1 MVAQARGK
9 ERTSARRTAPV
20 ALFSAHQDARRW
32 ELTERET
39 LLHTPEHAPSTIA
52 AHFAAEIGTTPVS
65 LDQDP
70 PEQALAQLFP
80 FHRAQTLRVCPWRQ
94 VGGQTVLL
102 ASDPDRA
109 RAALPSCRA
118 AFGDVRIAITDPR
131 TLDQAFATLY
141 RSAHQIH
148 AETATPAAMSCRN
161 LSFGLRLP
169 FAMTLLAIAVL
180 TAPQTVFA
188 VLATIA
194 ILSLLPLTLLKLL
207 ALILLWRQRHPPS
220 VDTVVLPA
228 RLPVI
233 TLLVPL
239 FHERKIAAHLIQ
251 RLQRLD
257 YPRPLTD
264 IVLLLEEDDRT
275 TRAAL
280 AAANLPRWMRLITVP
295 PGTIQTKPRALNH
308 GLTYA
313 RGSIIGIYDAEDAP
327 EPDQLHQ
334 VARAFAAAPPDVA
347 CTQGILDFYNSRDNW
362 LSRCFTLEY
371 AVWFRAVLPALARIG
386 WVVPL
391 GGTTLFFRRAPLE
404 KIGGWDAHNVTED
417 ADLGLR
423 LARFGYRT
431 ALLPS
436 VTFEEANC
444 RPWPWVRQR
453 SRWLKGYTMTYA
465 THMRRPIRLWR
476 ALGAWKFLGVQ
487 VLFLGTILQFG
498 LAPLLWSF
506 WLLTLGLPH
515 PLAPLVTPVVAILIS
530 TGFLLSEVISI
541 ALAASAASRAG
552 HSHLLHWAPTL
563 HLYFPLAALAMYKGL
578 WEMIS
583 RPFYWDKTSHGHSM
597 NRAAPSRR
605 VLQRQSHRV

>member
-9 ERTSARRTAPV
+9 ERTSARKTAPI
-20 ALFSAHQDARRW
+20 ALFSAHQGARRW

-39 LLHTPEHAPSTIA
+39 LLHTPEHTPSTIA

-131 TLDQAFATLY
+131 TLDQAFAALY

-169 FAMTLLAIAVL
+169 FAITLLAIAVL

-347 CTQGILDFYNSRDNW
+347 CMQGILDFYNSRDNW

-391 GGTTLFFRRAPLE
+391 GGTTLFFRRLGRPQRHRRRGPRPAPRPFRLP
-404 KIGGWDAHNVTED
+404 DSPA
-417 ADLGLR
+417 ALR
-423 LARFGYRT
+423 HIRRGQ
-431 ALLPS
+431 LPP
-436 VTFEEANC
+436 V
-444 RPWPWVRQR
+444 
-453 SRWLKGYTMTYA
+453 
-465 THMRRPIRLWR
+465 
-476 ALGAWKFLGVQ
+476 ALGASAQPMAQGLHDDLRNTYAASNPSLESTRGVEVPRCAGALSWHHSAIRARTTPLVFLAPHARPAAPARSLSDASGGNFDFYGLSSVRGY
-487 VLFLGTILQFG
+487 LHRTCGLGREPRRPFA
-498 LAPLLWSF
+498 LAPLG
-506 WLLTLGLPH
+506 TH
-515 PLAPLVTPVVAILIS
+515 AAPLLPA
-530 TGFLLSEVISI
+530 
-541 ALAASAASRAG
+541 
-552 HSHLLHWAPTL
+552 
-563 HLYFPLAALAMYKGL
+563 
-578 WEMIS
+578 
-583 RPFYWDKTSHGHSM
+583 
-597 NRAAPSRR
+597 RR
-605 VLQRQSHRV
+605 TRDV